1 MTSEEP
7 ASSGIEESEIYQ
19 APELDAFEL
28 DQFAKLIAQESHTID
43 GQRAMMELIHEMV
56 NERRQRREGHI
67 RQRLTAS
74 GTSVDELAP
83 LLRKEMSRM
92 VIYTD
97 NKVPDGRHNVI
108 VELGGSL
115 LSHEQPGRDEIRAL
129 ETTVAVIAH
138 ADTVIP
144 TTDDQ
149 LELRE
154 DPNKPD
160 LLTGRGVWDMKQA
173 VLNNLWYI
181 EHIDPPPGMRVYII
195 FTFDE
200 EETSLGAKTLVK
212 SWRRW
217 PSVDVVYS
225 HEIGPNTA
233 EQDPEGDN
241 NRHTLHPGRRGRAKY
256 EFNAS
261 LPTERLDHGA
271 SEIGQVGKAVADMV
285 HMLMKQYPMKRK
297 SGDILQK
304 RTKILG
310 AETLELPNGSWLQ
323 TQPGY
328 GVSDKG
334 SAQFNIALVPPS
346 NRLELE
352 QLLRDQVAALAKK
365 EGWDSLGIDWDLFI
379 RKDVTS
385 YDGYELEGGK
395 DHPLTSIV
403 ASTIERVSGIAP
415 GIMGATSV
423 ADECIYAG
431 NILDDKE
438 KIAEKPYAGVISH
451 PPRGGNAHG
460 DAEWVSKESIRS
472 TRSVGLHLLE
482 HPDGFQQWISEE
494 ARNIHNEEPQ

>member
-1 MTSEEP
+1 MTSEE
-7 ASSGIEESEIYQ
+7 ASKSGIDESEIYQ
-19 APELDAFEL
+19 APALDDFEL
-28 DQFAKLIAQESHTID
+28 DQFAKLIAQESYTVE
-43 GQRAMMELIHEMV
+43 GQKLMMELIHEMV
-56 NERRQRREGHI
+56 KERRQRREGHI
-67 RQRLTAS
+67 RKRLTGS

-83 LLRKEMSRM
+83 ILRKEMSHM
-92 VIYTD
+92 AIYTD

-115 LSHEQPGRDEIRAL
+115 LSHDQSERDAIREE

-149 LELRE
+149 LELRP

-217 PSVDVVYS
+217 PTVDVVYG

-233 EQDPEGDN
+233 EQDLEGEN

-271 SEIGQVGKAVADMV
+271 GEVGQVGWAVADMV
-285 HMLMKQYPMKRK
+285 KMLMRQYPMKK
-297 SGDILQK
+297 KGGDILQMK
-304 RTKILG
+304 TAILG
-310 AETLELPNGSWLQ
+310 QETLELPNGSWSQ

-334 SAQFNIALVPPS
+334 SVQFNIALVPPS

-352 QLLRDQVAALAKK
+352 KLLRDRVADLAKK
-365 EGWDSLGIDWDLFI
+365 EGWAGLGIDWDLFI

-385 YDGYELEGGK
+385 YDGYELKGGK

-403 ASTIERVSGIAP
+403 ADTIEKVSGVAP
-415 GIMGATSV
+415 EIMGAASV

-431 NILDDKE
+431 NILDDEE
-438 KIAEKPYAGVISH
+438 KLEKRPYAGVISH

-460 DAEWVSKESIRS
+460 DAEWVSQESIRS
-472 TRSVGLHLLE
+472 VRSVGLHLLE
-482 HPDGFQQWISEE
+482 HADGFQQWISDE
-494 ARNIHNEEPQ
+494 ARNMNSEEPK